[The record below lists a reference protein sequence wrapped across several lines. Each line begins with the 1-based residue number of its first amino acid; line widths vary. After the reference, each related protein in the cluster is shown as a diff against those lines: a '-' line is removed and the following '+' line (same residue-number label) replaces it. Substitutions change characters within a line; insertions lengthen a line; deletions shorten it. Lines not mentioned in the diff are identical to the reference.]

1 MIIME
6 NWFKSWINVRIK
18 IKVEGDKRL
27 LWVFLKK
34 WKKEVKD
41 NG

>member
-34 WKKEVKD
+34 WKKEV
-41 NG
+41 